1 MKKKEAIELYKAL
14 NTCKLTGMVSFS
26 KMMVLNNL
34 RKLRPISETY
44 EADIKEAIEKFKP
57 EGFDDL
63 MKKVRGHN
71 DSVNTGGKPVMSGDE
86 LRDASQIIDEYN
98 KEVNDFVEK
107 ILEEDTGIEL
117 EKLDNPNLEKL
128 LDANDIE
135 ASQLEIIYSRLS
147 DRQV

>member
-1 MKKKEAIELYKAL
+1 MKKKEAIELYKVL
-14 NTCKLTGMVSFS
+14 NGCKLTGMASSS
-26 KMMVLNNL
+26 KMIVLNNL
-34 RKLRPISETY
+34 RSLRPVSEAY
-44 EADIKEAIEKFKP
+44 ESDVKEAIEKLKP

-86 LRDASQIIDEYN
+86 LRDASSIIEKYN

-107 ILEEDTGIEL
+107 ILDEDAGIEL
-117 EKLDNPNLEKL
+117 NKLDNPDLEKL

-147 DRQV
+147 CN

>member
-1 MKKKEAIELYKAL
+1 MKKKEAIELYKVL
-14 NTCKLTGMVSFS
+14 NGCKLTGMVSSS
-26 KMMVLNNL
+26 KMTVLNNL

-86 LRDASQIIDEYN
+86 LRDASSIIEEYN

-107 ILEEDTGIEL
+107 ILDEDAGIEL
-117 EKLDNPNLEKL
+117 NKLDNPDLEKL

-147 DRQV
+147 CN

>member
-1 MKKKEAIELYKAL
+1 MKKKEAIELYKVL
-14 NTCKLTGMVSFS
+14 NGCKLTGMASSS
-26 KMMVLNNL
+26 KMTVLNNL

-86 LRDASQIIDEYN
+86 LRDASSIIEEYN

-107 ILEEDTGIEL
+107 ILDEDAGIEL
-117 EKLDNPNLEKL
+117 NKLDNPDLEKL

-147 DRQV
+147 CN

>member
-1 MKKKEAIELYKAL
+1 MKKKEAIELYKVL
-14 NTCKLTGMVSFS
+14 NGCKLTGMVSSS
-26 KMMVLNNL
+26 KMTVLNNL

-86 LRDASQIIDEYN
+86 LRDASSIIEKYN

-107 ILEEDTGIEL
+107 ILDEDAGIEL
-117 EKLDNPNLEKL
+117 NKLDNPDLEKL

-147 DRQV
+147 CN

>member
-1 MKKKEAIELYKAL
+1 MKKKEAIELYKVL
-14 NTCKLTGMVSFS
+14 NGCKLTGMVSSS
-26 KMMVLNNL
+26 KMTVLNNL

-44 EADIKEAIEKFKP
+44 EADIKDAIEKFKP
-57 EGFDDL
+57 EGFDEL
-63 MKKVRGHN
+63 IKKTREHN
-71 DSVNTGGKPVMSGDE
+71 ESVNTGGKPIMSAEE
-86 LRDASQIIDEYN
+86 LKEASSIIEGYN

-147 DRQV
+147 CN

>member
-1 MKKKEAIELYKAL
+1 MKKKEAIELYKVL
-14 NTCKLTGMVSFS
+14 NGCKLTGMVSSS
-26 KMMVLNNL
+26 KMIVLNNL
-34 RKLRPISETY
+34 RSLRPVSEAY
-44 EADIKEAIEKFKP
+44 ESDVKEAIEKLKP
-57 EGFDDL
+57 EGFDEL

-86 LRDASQIIDEYN
+86 LRDASSIIEGYN

-128 LDANDIE
+128 LDANDME

-147 DRQV
+147 CS

>member
-1 MKKKEAIELYKAL
+1 MKKKEAIELYKVL
-14 NTCKLTGMVSFS
+14 NGCKLTGMVSSS
-26 KMMVLNNL
+26 KMTVLNNL

-86 LRDASQIIDEYN
+86 LRDASSIIEEYN
-98 KEVNDFVEK
+98 KEVNDFVDK
-107 ILEEDTGIEL
+107 ILDEDAGIEL
-117 EKLDNPNLEKL
+117 NKLDNPDLEKL

-135 ASQLEIIYSRLS
+135 ASQLEIIYSRFS
-147 DRQV
+147 CN

>member
-1 MKKKEAIELYKAL
+1 MKKKEAIELYKVL
-14 NTCKLTGMVSFS
+14 NGCKLTGMVSSS
-26 KMMVLNNL
+26 KMTVLNNL

-44 EADIKEAIEKFKP
+44 EADIKDAIEKFKP
-57 EGFDDL
+57 EGFDEL

-86 LRDASQIIDEYN
+86 LRDASSIIEGYN

-107 ILEEDTGIEL
+107 ILEESEDVEM

-147 DRQV
+147 CN

>member
-1 MKKKEAIELYKAL
+1 MKKKEAIELYKVL
-14 NTCKLTGMVSFS
+14 NGCKLTGMVSSS
-26 KMMVLNNL
+26 KMTVLNNL

-63 MKKVRGHN
+63 MKKGRGHN

-86 LRDASQIIDEYN
+86 LRDASSIIEEYN

-107 ILEEDTGIEL
+107 ILDEDAGIEL
-117 EKLDNPNLEKL
+117 NKLDNPDLEKL

-147 DRQV
+147 CN

>member
-1 MKKKEAIELYKAL
+1 MKKKEAIELYKVL
-14 NTCKLTGMVSFS
+14 NGCKLTGMVSSS
-26 KMMVLNNL
+26 KMTVLNNL

-63 MKKVRGHN
+63 MKKVRDHN

-86 LRDASQIIDEYN
+86 LRDASSIIEEYN

-107 ILEEDTGIEL
+107 ILDEDAGIEL
-117 EKLDNPNLEKL
+117 NKLDNPDLEKL

-147 DRQV
+147 CN

>member
-1 MKKKEAIELYKAL
+1 MKKKEAIELYKVL
-14 NTCKLTGMVSFS
+14 NGCKLTGMASSS
-26 KMMVLNNL
+26 KMIVLNNL
-34 RKLRPISETY
+34 RSLRPVSEAY
-44 EADIKEAIEKFKP
+44 ESDVKEAIEKLKP

-86 LRDASQIIDEYN
+86 LRDASSIIEKYN
-98 KEVNDFVEK
+98 KEVNDFVEN
-107 ILEEDTGIEL
+107 ILDEDAGIEL
-117 EKLDNPNLEKL
+117 NKLDNPDLEKL

-147 DRQV
+147 CN

>member
-1 MKKKEAIELYKAL
+1 MSAEELKEASSIIE
-14 NTCKLTGMVSFS
+14 G
-26 KMMVLNNL
+26 
-34 RKLRPISETY
+34 
-44 EADIKEAIEKFKP
+44 
-57 EGFDDL
+57 
-63 MKKVRGHN
+63 
-71 DSVNTGGKPVMSGDE
+71 
-86 LRDASQIIDEYN
+86 YN

-147 DRQV
+147 CN

>member
-1 MKKKEAIELYKAL
+1 ML
-14 NTCKLTGMVSFS
+14 NGCKLTGMASSS
-26 KMMVLNNL
+26 KMIVLNNL
-34 RKLRPISETY
+34 RSLRPVSEAY
-44 EADIKEAIEKFKP
+44 ESDVKEAIEKLKP

-86 LRDASQIIDEYN
+86 LRDASSIIEKYN

-107 ILEEDTGIEL
+107 ILEESEDVEM
-117 EKLDNPNLEKL
+117 EKLDNPDLEKL

-147 DRQV
+147 CN

>member
-1 MKKKEAIELYKAL
+1 MKKKEAIELYKVL
-14 NTCKLTGMVSFS
+14 NGCKLTGMVSSS
-26 KMMVLNNL
+26 KMTVLNNL

-86 LRDASQIIDEYN
+86 LRDASSIIEEYN
-98 KEVNDFVEK
+98 KEVNDFVDK
-107 ILEEDTGIEL
+107 ILDEDAGIEL
-117 EKLDNPNLEKL
+117 NKLDNPDLEKL

-147 DRQV
+147 CN

>member
-1 MKKKEAIELYKAL
+1 
-14 NTCKLTGMVSFS
+14 
-26 KMMVLNNL
+26 
-34 RKLRPISETY
+34 
-44 EADIKEAIEKFKP
+44 
-57 EGFDDL
+57 

-86 LRDASQIIDEYN
+86 LRDASSIIEKYN

-107 ILEEDTGIEL
+107 ILEESEDVEM

>member
-1 MKKKEAIELYKAL
+1 
-14 NTCKLTGMVSFS
+14 
-26 KMMVLNNL
+26 
-34 RKLRPISETY
+34 
-44 EADIKEAIEKFKP
+44 
-57 EGFDDL
+57 
-63 MKKVRGHN
+63 
-71 DSVNTGGKPVMSGDE
+71 MSGDE